1 MARTVRPSITGL
13 PAGLLI
19 GGELVTTTAGGV
31 FNHIDPA
38 TGEPGPPVPLA
49 GAADVD
55 AAVSSAASAFREW
68 SGWPADRRRDVLLRF
83 ADAIIAHGDELAA
96 ISVRDNGVPVSVHGF
111 APHMAAGGLRY
122 FAGWADKIG
131 GQVAPMWP
139 APALDYTLDEPYG
152 VVGLIVPWN
161 TPVMN
166 TGLTVA
172 PALAA
177 GNCVVIK
184 PPELAPFALLRYGQI
199 ALEAGLPPGVLNIV
213 AGGPAAGEALIRH
226 PGVGK
231 IHFTGSGPTAQRV
244 LATASSALKP
254 VDVELGGKSAVILFP
269 DGDLAAAVG
278 LAIRSGVL
286 TASGQTCLAPSRL
299 LVHESRYREALGL
312 AVELAG
318 RARLGD
324 PFDPET
330 ELGPVITAAARDRIL
345 SAIGKARDDG
355 AEVLSGGRAAG
366 GALSRG
372 FYIEPTVVGH
382 VDPASELAQQELFGP
397 VLAISS
403 FSTDDEAVRM
413 ADGTAYGLGAY
424 IFTNDLKQAHA
435 VARQLQA
442 GNVYVNGF
450 PGLPPAMPFGGVK
463 ASGFGRLGGIEGLR
477 SFLRTKNVWISLS

>member
-1 MARTVRPSITGL
+1 MASTLRPPAADL

-19 GGELVTTTAGGV
+19 GGELVKATAGGV
-31 FNHIDPA
+31 FHHVYPA
-38 TGEPGPPVPLA
+38 TGESDPPIPLA
-49 GAADVD
+49 GAADID
-55 AAVSSAASAFREW
+55 AAVSNAASAFEEW
-68 SGWPADRRRDVLLRF
+68 SAWTADRRRDVLLRF
-83 ADAIIAHGDELAA
+83 ADAIIAYKEELAA
-96 ISVRDNGVPVSVHGF
+96 ISVRDNGVPITVHSF

-122 FAGWADKIG
+122 FAGWADKVG

-199 ALEAGLPPGVLNIV
+199 ALEAGLPPGVLNVV
-213 AGGPAAGEALIRH
+213 AGGPAAGEALVAH

-244 LATASSALKP
+244 LETAAAALKP
-254 VDVELGGKSAVILFP
+254 VDVELGGKSATVVFP
-269 DGDLAAAVG
+269 DGDVAAAVG
-278 LAIRSGVL
+278 LAIRSGVV
-286 TASGQTCLAPSRL
+286 TASGQTCLAPTRL
-299 LVHESRYREALGL
+299 LVHESRYEEAVGL

-318 RARLGD
+318 KARLGD
-324 PFDPET
+324 PFDPNT
-330 ELGPVITAAARDRIL
+330 DLGPVVTAAARDRIL
-345 SAIGKARDDG
+345 SAIEKARDDG
-355 AEVLSGGRAAG
+355 AEVLTGGHAAA
-366 GALSRG
+366 GALSQG
-372 FYIEPTVVGH
+372 FYMEPTVVGR
-382 VDPASELAQQELFGP
+382 VDITSELAQQELFGP
-397 VLAISS
+397 VLAVSR
-403 FSTDDEAVRM
+403 FGGDDEAVGM
-413 ADGTAYGLGAY
+413 ANATAYGLGAY
-424 IFTNDLKQAHA
+424 VFTNDLKRAHT
-435 VARQLQA
+435 VAKRMQV

-477 SFLRTKNVWISLS
+477 SFLRTKNVWIGLS